1 MNWKIIFQLSVF
13 GLIMAFGTI
22 SLIPEQFEFIFWLL
36 IFAFCAYVIART
48 NRRKFFLHGFWV
60 SMVNS
65 IWLTVIHVLFYNTYA
80 AHHPQVVKAVG
91 TLPLATHPRLLMVL
105 MAPIY
110 GCVFGLILGLFSFIA
125 SKIVS
130 SKIAR

>member
-1 MNWKIIFQLSVF
+1 
-13 GLIMAFGTI
+13 MAFGTI
-22 SLIPEQFEFIFWLL
+22 SLIPEQFEFVFWLV
-36 IFAFCAYVIART
+36 IFAFSAYVIAKT

-65 IWLTVIHVLFYNTYA
+65 IWLTAAHVLFYSAYA

-91 TLPLATHPRLLMVL
+91 ELPLPMHPRLLIIL

-110 GCVFGLILGLFSFIA
+110 GCIFGLILGLFSSIA
-125 SKIVS
+125 SKIFS